1 MCQCRFINSNKYAIL
16 MGDAVDRLDSAF
28 VGSQAMGSLHSF
40 HLIVRQTIL
49 PSKNKLI
56 KKKNPHKNRNKRRLL
71 NVPLHL
77 NP

>member
-1 MCQCRFINSNKYAIL
+1 MYQCRFINSNKYAIL
-16 MGDAVDRLDSAF
+16 MGDAADRLDSAF
-28 VGSQAMGSLHSF
+28 VGSQATGSLHSF
-40 HLIVRQTIL
+40 HLIVRQTLL

-56 KKKNPHKNRNKRRLL
+56 KKNPHKNRNKRRLL

>member
-56 KKKNPHKNRNKRRLL
+56 KKKIPTKTEIKEDC
-71 NVPLHL
+71 
-77 NP
+77 